1 MTSTTQPQPKITIVG
16 DDRLS
21 DSAIAAM
28 AALLL
33 AASEERG
40 ADDLPHLHR
49 GEDEDTE

>member
-1 MTSTTQPQPKITIVG
+1 MTDPEITIVG

-21 DSAIAAM
+21 DSAISAL

-33 AASEERG
+33 AASEDRG
-40 ADDLPHLHR
+40 ADDLLHLHR